1 MFLNGGVPIKRA
13 DFSYTNDEEYK
24 HSRSL
29 PCAMQFLYLDDGTL
43 HHLQSLG
50 LASYEGFPLRL
61 DRFTVRGDRLKQ
73 IDWIEVRLEEQ
84 EQDQKFRSAL
94 AEEYGS
100 MVVPQI
106 RNPKI
111 REYVLLTN
119 GKPAYVFLQCI
130 GWADGCSVNLL
141 RVISDCSTENEI
153 ERLKQ
158 TISECAMLQFS
169 GGPEYWYRDDRAVF
183 TKKALD
189 ISIKS

>member
-1 MFLNGGVPIKRA
+1 MKRV
-13 DFSYTNDEEYK
+13 DFSYTNDAEYA

-29 PCAMQFLYLDDGTL
+29 PCATQFLYLDDGTL
-43 HHLQSLG
+43 RRLQSLE

-61 DRFTVRGDRLKQ
+61 DCFTVRGDRLKQ
-73 IDWIEVRLEEQ
+73 IDWIEARLKEQEQ
-84 EQDQKFRSAL
+84 EQDQKFRNAL

-106 RNPKI
+106 RNPQI

-119 GKPAYVFLQCI
+119 GKPAYVFLQYS

-141 RVISDCSTENEI
+141 KVISDCSTENEI

>member
-1 MFLNGGVPIKRA
+1 MKRL
-13 DFSYTNDEEYK
+13 DFSYANGEEYER
-24 HSRSL
+24 SRSL
-29 PCAMQFLYLDDGTL
+29 SCATQFLYVDDGTL

-50 LASYEGFPLRL
+50 LTSYEGFPLRL

-73 IDWIEVRLEEQ
+73 IYWIEVCLEEQ

-94 AEEYGS
+94 AEEYGN

-106 RNPKI
+106 RNPQI
-111 REYVLLTN
+111 REYVLLID
-119 GKPAYVFLQCI
+119 GKPAYVFLQYS

-141 RVISDCSTENEI
+141 KVISDCSTENEI

-158 TISECAMLQFS
+158 TVSECAMLQFS

-189 ISIKS
+189 ISIKL

>member
-1 MFLNGGVPIKRA
+1 MKRS
-13 DFSYTNDEEYK
+13 DFPDTNDEEYK
-24 HSRSL
+24 RSRFL

-43 HHLQSLG
+43 HHFQSLG

-73 IDWIEVRLEEQ
+73 IYWIEVRLEEQ

-106 RNPKI
+106 RNPQI

-119 GKPAYVFLQCI
+119 GKPAYVFLQYS

-141 RVISDCSTENEI
+141 KVISDCSTENEI

>member
-1 MFLNGGVPIKRA
+1 MKRV
-13 DFSYTNDEEYK
+13 DFPDTNDEEYK
-24 HSRSL
+24 RSRFL

-43 HHLQSLG
+43 RRLQSLE

-61 DRFTVRGDRLKQ
+61 DRFTVCGDRLKQ

-84 EQDQKFRSAL
+84 AQDQKFRSAL

-106 RNPKI
+106 RNPQI

-119 GKPAYVFLQCI
+119 GKPAYVFLQYS
-130 GWADGCSVNLL
+130 GWADGGSVNLL
-141 RVISDCSTENEI
+141 KVISDCSTENEI

-169 GGPEYWYRDDRAVF
+169 GEPEYWYRDDRAVF

>member
-1 MFLNGGVPIKRA
+1 MKRV
-13 DFSYTNDEEYK
+13 DFPDTNDEEYK
-24 HSRSL
+24 RSRFL
-29 PCAMQFLYLDDGTL
+29 PCALRFLYIDDDTL
-43 HHLQSLG
+43 RRLQSLE
-50 LASYEGFPLRL
+50 LTSYEGFPLYL
-61 DRFTVRGDRLKQ
+61 DRYTVCGDRLKQ

-106 RNPKI
+106 RNPQI

-119 GKPAYVFLQCI
+119 GKPAYVFLQCS

-141 RVISDCSTENEI
+141 KVISDCSTENEI

-158 TISECAMLQFS
+158 TISACAMLQFS

-183 TKKALD
+183 TKKRLT
-189 ISIKS
+189 SP

>member
-1 MFLNGGVPIKRA
+1 MFLNEGVPMKRV
-13 DFSYTNDEEYK
+13 DFSYTNDAEYA

-29 PCAMQFLYLDDGTL
+29 PCATQFLYLDDDTL
-43 HHLQSLG
+43 RRLQSLE

-106 RNPKI
+106 RNSQI

-119 GKPAYVFLQCI
+119 GKPAYVFLQYS

-141 RVISDCSTENEI
+141 KVISDCSTENEI
-153 ERLKQ
+153 ECLKQ

-169 GGPEYWYRDDRAVF
+169 GGPEYWYRDDRAVLQ
-183 TKKALD
+183 KKRLT
-189 ISIKS
+189 SP

>member
-1 MFLNGGVPIKRA
+1 MKRLNY
-13 DFSYTNDEEYK
+13 SYTNDAEYA

-29 PCAMQFLYLDDGTL
+29 PCAAQFLYLDDDTL
-43 HHLQSLG
+43 HHLQSLE
-50 LASYEGFPLRL
+50 LTSYEGFPLRL
-61 DRFTVRGDRLKQ
+61 DRFTMRGDRLKQ

-106 RNPKI
+106 RNPQI

-119 GKPAYVFLQCI
+119 DKPAYVFLQYS

-141 RVISDCSTENEI
+141 KV
-153 ERLKQ
+153 
-158 TISECAMLQFS
+158 ISECAMLQFS

-189 ISIKS
+189 IPIKS

>member
-1 MFLNGGVPIKRA
+1 MKRS
-13 DFSYTNDEEYK
+13 DFPDTNDAEYA

-29 PCAMQFLYLDDGTL
+29 PCAMQFLYLDDDTL

-50 LASYEGFPLRL
+50 LTSYEGFPLRL

-73 IDWIEVRLEEQ
+73 IYWIEVRLEEQ

-106 RNPKI
+106 RNSQI

-119 GKPAYVFLQCI
+119 DKPAYVFLQYS
-130 GWADGCSVNLL
+130 GWADGCSVTLL
-141 RVISDCSTENEI
+141 KVISDCSTENES

-158 TISECAMLQFS
+158 TISECAMQQFS

-189 ISIKS
+189 IPIKS

>member
-1 MFLNGGVPIKRA
+1 MFLNGGVPIKRV
-13 DFSYTNDEEYK
+13 DFPDTNDEEYK
-24 HSRSL
+24 HSRFL

-43 HHLQSLG
+43 RRLQSLG

-84 EQDQKFRSAL
+84 EQNQKFRSAL
-94 AEEYGS
+94 AEEYGN

-106 RNPKI
+106 RNPQI

-119 GKPAYVFLQCI
+119 GKPAYVFLQYS
-130 GWADGCSVNLL
+130 GWADGYSVNLL